1 MKTRIAVGAG
11 LLLTLGTAMAGTL
24 IYGQGQDRSAAVQPE
39 AASITIAATTQVSA
53 EMIATWRATAST
65 DDYIAPKVPL

>member
-24 IYGQGQDRSAAVQPE
+24 IGQGLDRSAAVQPE
-39 AASITIAATTQVSA
+39 AASITIAATTQVSP
-53 EMIATWRATAST
+53 EMIATWRATAASEG
-65 DDYIAPKVPL
+65 YIAPKVPL

>member
-1 MKTRIAVGAG
+1 MKTRIAVGTG

-24 IYGQGQDRSAAVQPE
+24 IYGQGQGNSAIVQPE
-39 AASITIAATTQVSA
+39 TVATTVTP
-53 EMIATWRATAST
+53 EMIAMWRGADSA

>member
-24 IYGQGQDRSAAVQPE
+24 IYGQGRSATVQPE
-39 AASITIAATTQVSA
+39 ALSATTQVTP
-53 EMIATWRATAST
+53 EMIAMWRATANSV
-65 DDYIAPKVPL
+65 DYIAPKVPL

>member
-24 IYGQGQDRSAAVQPE
+24 IYGQGHSAASQPE
-39 AASITIAATTQVSA
+39 ALSATTQVTP
-53 EMIATWRATAST
+53 EMIAMWRATANS

>member
-24 IYGQGQDRSAAVQPE
+24 IYGQGQGRSATAQ
-39 AASITIAATTQVSA
+39 SQLTAATVAVDSQVTP
-53 EMIATWRATAST
+53 EMLATWRAEAAA
-65 DDYIAPKVPL
+65 DDYISPKVPL

>member
-1 MKTRIAVGAG
+1 MKTRIAVGTC

-24 IYGQGQDRSAAVQPE
+24 IYGQGHSAGVQRDV
-39 AASITIAATTQVSA
+39 AAISSTTEVTP
-53 EMIATWRATAST
+53 EMIAMWRATAKA

>member
-24 IYGQGQDRSAAVQPE
+24 IYGQGRSAGLQPDV
-39 AASITIAATTQVSA
+39 ATISSTTEVTP
-53 EMIATWRATAST
+53 EMIAMWRATASA